1 MRGEVRELEEDT
13 VEAWRDSEP
22 MEAAASSKAAL
33 AWAACCR
40 ASVSTYMAACAV
52 AQCHHHIHIVI
63 TDSNITS
70 MCRTTARARLEDT
83 GCWPVRASEARLRR
97 KW

>member
-1 MRGEVRELEEDT
+1 MCNFKLREGSFEALLTADLVLMRGEVRELEEDT

-40 ASVSTYMAACAV
+40 ASVSTYMAA
-52 AQCHHHIHIVI
+52 
-63 TDSNITS
+63 
-70 MCRTTARARLEDT
+70 
-83 GCWPVRASEARLRR
+83 
-97 KW
+97 

>member
-1 MRGEVRELEEDT
+1 MRGEVRELVEDT

-52 AQCHHHIHIVI
+52 AQCHHHIVV

-83 GCWPVRASEARLRR
+83 GCWPVRASEARLGR

>member
-1 MRGEVRELEEDT
+1 MLIRGEVRELVEDT

-40 ASVSTYMAACAV
+40 ASVSTYMAA
-52 AQCHHHIHIVI
+52 
-63 TDSNITS
+63 
-70 MCRTTARARLEDT
+70 
-83 GCWPVRASEARLRR
+83 
-97 KW
+97 